1 MTFLT
6 ILTSFA
12 AALALSPAVIKLFTQ
27 FTNRPLLDE
36 DDLSLVTPGQNLI
49 QCADRGGTSGS

>member
-1 MTFLT
+1 MTVLT

-12 AALALSPAVIKLFTQ
+12 AALTLSPVVIKLFVQ
-27 FTNRPLLDE
+27 CTNRLPLDE